1 MNQQEIIDQIKSLLN
16 SSEKAIIEIQNGTN
30 IDFYI
35 TLIQQNNIDCFNL
48 SKRIQSTKVSESNI
62 ASKLEIQKPHEPI
75 TVQVETVVETQ
86 IPDIEPVSIVEPI
99 TEPILEPIVEP
110 ILEPI
115 AEPIKGAEKTEAP
128 IQEPIAQIEVE
139 TFAEPDQ
146 ESMIEEAV
154 KTPLKTTPSIQTSKF
169 KEEETDEFS
178 VNSKI
183 SKNKQPV
190 LNFADK
196 STETSISDL
205 AKAISIGKKFE
216 FINGLFDGN
225 SEAYKNCI
233 HTIQSAENYPSAINY
248 IENEIN
254 NQFDWNEHEQLA
266 AEFFALIKRRFN

>member
-99 TEPILEPIVEP
+99 LEPIL
-110 ILEPI
+110 
-115 AEPIKGAEKTEAP
+115 EPIKGAEKTEAP

>member
-1 MNQQEIIDQIKSLLN
+1 MNQQEILDQIKSLLN

-48 SKRIQSTKVSESNI
+48 SKRIQSSKVGESNI
-62 ASKLEIQKPHEPI
+62 ASKVEIQKPHEPI
-75 TVQVETVVETQ
+75 TVQVETVAETQ

-99 TEPILEPIVEP
+99 LEQIKEP

-115 AEPIKGAEKTEAP
+115 AEPIKGAEKTETP
-128 IQEPIAQIEVE
+128 VHQPIAQIEVE

-205 AKAISIGKKFE
+205 PKAISIGKKFE

-233 HTIQSAENYPSAINY
+233 QTIQSAENYPSAINY
-248 IENEIN
+248 IETEIN

-266 AEFFALIKRRFN
+266 AELFALIKRRFN